1 MPAISLDGAMT
12 NVHVGFLPGQA
23 SATQGSFTVAGKPV
37 LRQGD
42 PISTH
47 AMIADPK
54 VKHAGM
60 NLAAGASS
68 LTVAGKAVARVGD
81 MTSCNGQ
88 LAQGEGS
95 FSVGG

>member
-12 NVHVGFLPGQA
+12 NVHVGFLPGKA
-23 SATQGSFTVAGKPV
+23 SATQSSFTVAGKPA
-37 LRQGD
+37 LRKGD
-42 PISTH
+42 PISSH
-47 AMIADPK
+47 SLIMDPK

-60 NLAAGASS
+60 KIAMGAGSF
-68 LTVAGKAVARVGD
+68 TIAGKAVARVGD
-81 MTSCNGQ
+81 LTSCLGM